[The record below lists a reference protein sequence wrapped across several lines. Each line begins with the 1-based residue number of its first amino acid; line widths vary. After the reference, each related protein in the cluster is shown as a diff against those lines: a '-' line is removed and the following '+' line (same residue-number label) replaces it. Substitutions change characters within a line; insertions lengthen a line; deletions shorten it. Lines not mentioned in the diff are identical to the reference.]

1 MSAITPLV
9 QSGADLDC
17 RSVPSGHPSARLR
30 KQPILTGGPDAAS
43 PRGAMSVVISHSQI
57 SDIGVPGTARTP
69 RAVTTKYLRRH
80 ADIFALIDSYV
91 SNERGYGHEVKSQ
104 TLTNG
109 ITDNRIHEGPTAL
122 EPLLCEECRF
132 SELRI
137 TPDEKWFC
145 GIRPRGI
152 SVGRS
157 LTVSGRAR
165 ARPRR
170 RSGSHG
176 RTRQHY
182 SLGQQTPAALQ
193 SRSRSPAYIVVAC

>member
-17 RSVPSGHPSARLR
+17 RS
-30 KQPILTGGPDAAS
+30 ILTGGPDAAS

-69 RAVTTKYLRRH
+69 RAVPTKYLRRH
-80 ADIFALIDSYV
+80 ADIFTLIDSYV

-122 EPLLCEECRF
+122 EPLLCKECRF

-137 TPDEKWFC
+137 TPGEKWFC
-145 GIRPRGI
+145 GHPTSRYQRRPEPHCI
-152 SVGRS
+152 
-157 LTVSGRAR
+157 RAR
-165 ARPRR
+165 A
-170 RSGSHG
+170 
-176 RTRQHY
+176 
-182 SLGQQTPAALQ
+182 AA
-193 SRSRSPAYIVVAC
+193 S